1 MSILNISI
9 KHNYQLRKI
18 FRGNINEAISL
29 AEIDI
34 KFISIFKIFEQI
46 APLEMYDRVLN
57 TSLKWLV
64 LNHLSVILHGY
75 KYLQ

>member
-18 FRGNINEAISL
+18 FRGNLNQAISS

-34 KFISIFKIFEQI
+34 MLKLISISTNKIALFQFQ
-46 APLEMYDRVLN
+46 RN
-57 TSLKWLV
+57 T
-64 LNHLSVILHGY
+64 
-75 KYLQ
+75 